1 MLFGTGMHRLKASLI
16 NSPKKEK
23 RFKLKGTRKQ
33 KQKGD
38 EREGGDEH
46 KQRKR
51 QNGKLS
57 IDSTKFMDKSN
68 QNPDH
73 YNV

>member
-1 MLFGTGMHRLKASLI
+1 MLFGTGTHRLKASLI
-16 NSPKKEK
+16 NGKQPPKKK

-46 KQRKR
+46 T
-51 QNGKLS
+51 GKEAEKEAERR
-57 IDSTKFMDKSN
+57 TQHRFY
-68 QNPDH
+68 QV
-73 YNV
+73 YG